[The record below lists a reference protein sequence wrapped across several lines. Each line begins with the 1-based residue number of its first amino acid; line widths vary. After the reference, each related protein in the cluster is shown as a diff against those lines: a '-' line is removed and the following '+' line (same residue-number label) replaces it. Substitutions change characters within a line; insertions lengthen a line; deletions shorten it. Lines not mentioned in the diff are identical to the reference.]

1 MANYK
6 ELIPFIL
13 RWEGGFAVVPGDR
26 GGATNRGVTIA
37 TFRLV
42 YGQDKTVSDLRRMT
56 DAQWEHIF
64 LSLFWNK
71 FRGDEI
77 QSQSVANACVDWAWN
92 SGISLVIRRVQ
103 RLVGVKDDGVVGPV
117 TLAAI
122 NSSDAKTLFTRI
134 KRARVEFLEG
144 IVRGVPSQKKFLKGW
159 LNRVNE
165 LKFEDIEQ

>member
-13 RWEGGFAVVPGDR
+13 RWEGGFTVVPGDR
-26 GGATNRGVTIA
+26 GGTTNRGVTLA

-71 FRGDEI
+71 FRADEI
-77 QSQSVANACVDWAWN
+77 QSQKVANACVDWAWH
-92 SGISLVIRRVQ
+92 SGTSKVIKRVQ
-103 RLVGVKDDGVVGPV
+103 KIIGVKQDGIVGTV
-117 TLAAI
+117 TLSAI
-122 NSSDAKTLFTRI
+122 NKEGDELFE
-134 KRARVEFLEG
+134 KVQEARKQFLNA
-144 IVRGVPSQKKFLKGW
+144 IVNSIPSQKKFLKGW
-159 LNRVNE
+159 MNRVND
-165 LKFEDIEQ
+165 LNDI

>member
-1 MANYK
+1 M
-6 ELIPFIL
+6 
-13 RWEGGFAVVPGDR
+13 
-26 GGATNRGVTIA
+26 
-37 TFRLV
+37 
-42 YGQDKTVSDLRRMT
+42 
-56 DAQWEHIF
+56 
-64 LSLFWNK
+64 
-71 FRGDEI
+71 
-77 QSQSVANACVDWAWN
+77 ANACVDWAWN

-144 IVRGVPSQKKFLKGW
+144 IVRGVPYQKKFLKGW

-165 LKFEDIEQ
+165 LKFEDNIE